1 MRLSTEAL
9 TSLVDKPL
17 GEMTAIA
24 IRGKEITHIDGLSSC
39 VQLRKLDLSDNKID
53 SSDALSGLRQAESL
67 IHINLSANLLE
78 EMDVVKYTPKANVLN
93 MSNNRLTRIC
103 KSVAA
108 CGELR
113 AIILGHN
120 KIAKIEHISKLTNLN
135 TLVISHNEIGKIPDM
150 PLLKELTKI
159 SAAHNKIADIP
170 VLTIYPK
177 LKEVRLND
185 NKIKSIPESI
195 RTCDS
200 LRVIDLGNNKL
211 DEWTSIAPLSS
222 LPRLYNLNLKGNP
235 ICNEDR
241 YRERVIEMIPS
252 LRVLDGERFDQWFL
266 DHKEK
271 RKLRVAAAAN
281 KGQSDE
287 EGSEAEDSIEE
298 VRVNKKPRVNREE
311 QPRAYRE
318 EHPRAYREEQPRA
331 YREERPSRTWNS
343 GGDGRNDS
351 RDSEFGGRGR
361 GRGRGGSRGQGSDRG
376 RGGSSSRGRGDSRGR
391 GRGRGVGGDR

>member
-9 TSLVDKPL
+9 ASLVDKPL
-17 GEMTAIA
+17 GEMTVIA

-159 SAAHNKIADIP
+159 SAAHNKITDIP

-235 ICNEDR
+235 ICTEDR

-266 DHKEK
+266 DRKEK

-281 KGQSDE
+281 EGQSDE
-287 EGSEAEDSIEE
+287 EGTEAEDSIEE
-298 VRVNKKPRVNREE
+298 VRANKRPRIN
-311 QPRAYRE
+311 
-318 EHPRAYREEQPRA
+318 REEQPRA

-343 GGDGRNDS
+343 GSNGRNDS

-376 RGGSSSRGRGDSRGR
+376 RGGSSSRGRDDGRGR
-391 GRGRGVGGDR
+391 GRGRGRDAGGDR